1 MSVVGCAVV
10 LLAAATASPAEPLTA
25 REIIRRSDDLLRGSN
40 SYARVTMDITR
51 PRWSRSLTLDAW
63 TQGASN
69 AFIRVVAPKKDRGVT
84 FMKRGREAWQFVP
97 AIDRVIKIPPSMM
110 LQSWMGSDFTNDDI
124 VRADSIVTDYEHV
137 VVATNADHWVI
148 DAIAKPDAPVVWGK
162 VTFRVDRT
170 NYVPRHVEY
179 RDEEGELVKYSDTA
193 DIKVVEGVELATRF
207 TMVDVTRPGYKTVV
221 RYEALTFKPELP
233 AEGFDLRRL
242 RR

>member
-1 MSVVGCAVV
+1 MRYGLAF
-10 LLAAATASPAEPLTA
+10 LLLTATTTAAAPLTA
-25 REIIRRSDDLLRGSN
+25 REIIRRSDELLRGSN
-40 SYARVTMDITR
+40 SYARVTMQITR
-51 PRWSRSLTLDAW
+51 PRWSRTLTLDAW

-69 AFIRVVAPKKDRGVT
+69 AFIRVVAPKKDQGVT
-84 FMKRGREAWQFVP
+84 FLKRGREAWQYVP

-148 DAIAKPDAPVVWGK
+148 DAIARPDAPVVWGK

-170 NYVPRHVEY
+170 NYVPQHIEY
-179 RDEEGELVKYSDTA
+179 RDEDGELVKVSDTS
-193 DIKVVEGVELATRF
+193 DIRTVEGIELATRF
-207 TMVDVTRPGYKTVV
+207 KMVDLSRPGHQTEVH
-221 RYEALTFKPELP
+221 YEDLTFKPDLP
-233 AEGFDLRRL
+233 PEGFGLRRL